1 MKAFAITL
9 LIAAGIVLLAPPQ
22 AAATTTYV
30 DIDTV
35 FIIYRNY
42 YYSDTIKKEMTD
54 DEVAVVTGEI
64 EKAVDFFWRASNLKC
79 HLNVVQTLIMD
90 RQLTVAQLVPY
101 GAGGTSP
108 YMLKYWSYDGETSVE
123 SDLYDA
129 GYVDNDLTI
138 VVALWALEKSYAPN
152 QLIGNAYSGQEW
164 GTQTPNALLGDSIY
178 ISVPMPQATRQ
189 FERYGVIVHE
199 IEHGLDQLL
208 NYAGYPTPMVNPDQ
222 PKTYVGSQDNGE
234 TFKFNN
240 INGVPVAYWNGIY
253 NNWATDV
260 TATDADSDGLPD
272 SGTAPITEA
281 TLGSSTSSSDSDSDG
296 LSDLDE
302 MQASYHTIADPTD
315 TDSDDDGTTD
325 GADAYPVYDVETTIT
340 KGSAALTV
348 DAAIITSGGQDEQ
361 YTHVA
366 NCNGTL
372 AEHSYDVYMA
382 WTDDV
387 LWFAAKVTDD
397 ELDNSWRVSSSIDGI
412 ELRID
417 GDGDGFRYN
426 GENNYRIFIHPQD
439 NEDED
444 GARIQLDRWAEDG
457 TWYEMDV
464 KDVEAAWTTT
474 ANGYIVEMSITE
486 DAFEDNIQFNAAVT
500 LRMQV
505 DSCDRDDEIRTWDLL
520 SQKNSDFDSFADF
533 DLTN

>member
-9 LIAAGIVLLAPPQ
+9 LIVVGIVLPAPSQ

-30 DIDTV
+30 DLDTV
-35 FIIYRNY
+35 FIIYRNF
-42 YYSDTIKKEMTD
+42 YYSDTLKWELTD

-64 EKAVDFFWRASNLKC
+64 EKAVEFIWRASNLKC
-79 HLNVVQTLIMD
+79 HVNVLETLLIE
-90 RQLTVAQLVPY
+90 RQLTRDMLVEY
-101 GAGGTSP
+101 GAGTGS
-108 YMLKYWSYDGETSVE
+108 YMLKYWCLDGQTSVE

-129 GYVDNDLTI
+129 GYSDNDLTI
-138 VVALWALEKSYAPN
+138 VMALWALAESNSDPRLKAR
-152 QLIGNAYSGQEW
+152 LAGQEW
-164 GTQTPNALLGDSIY
+164 GPDTPNALLGNCVY
-178 ISVPMPQATRQ
+178 ISIPLNQ
-189 FERYGVIVHE
+189 
-199 IEHGLDQLL
+199 GLDRYSVIAHEAQHGIKQLL
-208 NYAGYPTPMVNPDQ
+208 RLSGYPDDMTNPDAS
-222 PKTYVGSQDNGE
+222 KKYTGLRDTGE
-234 TFKFNN
+234 HFGYNNFNE
-240 INGVPVAYWNGIY
+240 VPVAHWNAIHDF
-253 NNWATDV
+253 WATDV
-260 TATDADSDGLPD
+260 TATDADSDGVPD
-272 SGTAPITEA
+272 SGNLPITEA
-281 TLGSSTSSSDSDSDG
+281 TLGSSTSSSDTDRDG
-296 LSDLDE
+296 LSDFDE
-302 MQASYHTIADPTD
+302 LQASYHTIADPTD
-315 TDSDDDGTTD
+315 PDTDDDGLDD
-325 GADAYPVYDVETTIT
+325 GPDTFPVYNYDDTIT
-340 KGSAALTV
+340 KGGSPISV
-348 DAAIITSGGQDEQ
+348 DAKIKKNEKYSFI
-361 YTHVA
+361 A
-366 NCNGTL
+366 NCNGAL

-382 WTDDV
+382 WRDDV
-387 LWFAAKVTDD
+387 LWIAADVRDD
-397 ELDNSWRVSSSIDGI
+397 VYGYSPRGSHVIDGV